1 MILKGRTRAHGQQL
15 ATYLL
20 SEKNEEVRV
29 LDVRG
34 TVITDASAN
43 GLKQSLKDMD
53 ELGKATRAQS
63 SLFHLAINPNDRD
76 QLTREDWQHAVA
88 KAEKALGLEE
98 QPRAIVSHLHNGKE
112 HWHVVWSRVDV
123 EACRCV
129 EMSFSNRKLCRTA
142 REIEQELGLELT
154 AERPEGTR
162 RAAPKKGEHEKHQD
176 ERGVTPRQQ
185 RDAII
190 QRAWEQTQNGQQFKQ
205 RLDRAGYRLAQGRR
219 GVVVLDAE
227 GEAHSISRSVRGIRA
242 KDVRAK
248 LADVGALPAVEELR
262 QQQAAEP
269 RRRRA
274 QHLTKS
280 HFEGEGATPANDN
293 AAAREGETWQEYK
306 ARNQQLLEEQ
316 ERQREAE
323 RRRSGWG
330 REL

>member
-15 ATYLL
+15 ASYLL
-20 SEKNEEVRV
+20 SAKNEEVRV

-34 TVITDASAN
+34 TVITDPSPN

-123 EACRCV
+123 ETCRCV

-142 REIEQELGLELT
+142 REIEQELGLEPT
-154 AERPEGTR
+154 AERSKETR
-162 RAAPKKGEHEKHQD
+162 RAALEKGEHEKHQD
-176 ERGVTPRQQ
+176 ERATSPRQQ

-190 QRAWEQTQNGQQFKQ
+190 RDAWEQAQSGRQFKRQ
-205 RLDRAGYRLAQGRR
+205 IERAGYQLAEGKR
-219 GVVVLDAE
+219 GVVVLDADR
-227 GEAHSISRSVRGIRA
+227 EAHSISRSVPGARA
-242 KDVRAK
+242 KDVRDK
-248 LADVGALPAVEELR
+248 LADVGTLPTVEEAR
-262 QQQAAEP
+262 QVAQEP

-274 QHLTKS
+274 HSLTKGGLQA
-280 HFEGEGATPANDN
+280 EGVAPANDN
-293 AAAREGETWQEYK
+293 GAALRDETREEYH
-306 ARNQQLLEEQ
+306 ARNRRLLEEQ

-323 RRRSGWG
+323 RRRGG
-330 REL
+330 HGMER